1 MAGCAASSATRRS
14 SPPLRAS
21 VTASA
26 SHPVSQ
32 VSSLTSGR
40 NSAYVLTK
48 DGLIYTWGSNV
59 FGQLGNGTTQ
69 GLLVPTLIPL
79 PAGVAAAALVPES
92 GSTSAYLI
100 TAPGGRNGR

>member
-1 MAGCAASSATRRS
+1 
-14 SPPLRAS
+14 
-21 VTASA
+21 
-26 SHPVSQ
+26 
-32 VSSLTSGR
+32 
-40 NSAYVLTK
+40 VLTK

-69 GLLVPTLIPL
+69 GVLVPTLIPL